1 MHVSIP
7 VPALRGFITSTEMRL
22 KVLNAHILAL
32 KEKADSKKQEPPLQ
46 ADEVLKPINRCFTS
60 AEVSSNRNDASK

>member
-1 MHVSIP
+1 M
-7 VPALRGFITSTEMRL
+7 PALKGFITATNMRL
-22 KVLNAHILAL
+22 KVLNAHLNAL

-46 ADEVLKPINRCFTS
+46 ADEILKPINRCFTS